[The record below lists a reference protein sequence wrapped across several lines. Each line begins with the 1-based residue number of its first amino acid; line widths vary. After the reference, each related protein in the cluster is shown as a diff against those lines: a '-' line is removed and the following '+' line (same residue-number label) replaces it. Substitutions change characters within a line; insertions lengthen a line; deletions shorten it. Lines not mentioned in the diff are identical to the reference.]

1 MCCPYCM
8 QGLILRAKV
17 KANDL
22 IVFICDECDT
32 VWKGSDT
39 ISGQSGKSFYLFASE
54 LSIESLWD
62 ELEILE

>member
-39 ISGQSGKSFYLFASE
+39 ISWQSGKSFYLFASE
-54 LSIESLWD
+54 LSIKSLWD